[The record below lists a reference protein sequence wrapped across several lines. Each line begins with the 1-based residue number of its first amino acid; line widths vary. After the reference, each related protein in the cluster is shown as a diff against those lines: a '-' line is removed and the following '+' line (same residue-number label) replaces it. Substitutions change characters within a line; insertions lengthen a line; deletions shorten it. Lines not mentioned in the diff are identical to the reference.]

1 MRLFAIN
8 IMLTLAW
15 CGLLGS
21 FNTATLASGF
31 IIAYLVLFVVFR
43 GDSRH
48 DSYLYKFPKT
58 LSFLCYYI
66 WKIFESN
73 VVVAYDILTPTHL
86 MKPGVVAIPLA
97 ARTDLEI
104 TLLAN
109 LITMTPGTLSLD
121 ISTDRKTLY
130 VHAMYIEDPEKLR
143 REIKHD
149 LERRVLEILR

>member
-1 MRLFAIN
+1 MKLFAIN
-8 IMLTLAW
+8 IMLTVAW

-31 IIAYLVLFVVFR
+31 AIAYLILFVVFR
-43 GDSRH
+43 GDNRN
-48 DSYLYKFPKT
+48 DSYLYKFPKSV
-58 LSFLCYYI
+58 SFLFYYI

-73 VVVAYDILTPTHL
+73 IVVAYDILTPTHL
-86 MKPGVVAIPLA
+86 MKPGVVAIPLD

-104 TLLAN
+104 TVLAN
-109 LITMTPGTLSLD
+109 LITMTPGTMSLD

-130 VHAMYIEDPEKLR
+130 VHAMYIDDPEKLR
-143 REIKHD
+143 REIKQD